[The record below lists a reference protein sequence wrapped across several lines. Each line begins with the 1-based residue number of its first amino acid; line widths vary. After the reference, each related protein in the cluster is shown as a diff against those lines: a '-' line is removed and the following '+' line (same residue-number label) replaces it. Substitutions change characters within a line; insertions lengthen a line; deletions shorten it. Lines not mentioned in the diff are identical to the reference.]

1 MFELCKLIW
10 DVVVL
15 RDVSRKGTYN
25 WRIWPIGFGFVL
37 VLYGTLLPAFLLYD
51 KHPQYKPLF
60 LATLIFDGIF
70 FICFMVWAWRW
81 QSRQAAARRS
91 APVIDQPR

>member
-1 MFELCKLIW
+1 MFELFKLIW

-15 RDVSRKGTYN
+15 RDVSRKGRYN

-60 LATLIFDGIF
+60 IATLIFDGIF

-81 QSRQAAARRS
+81 QSRQGASRRN
-91 APVIDQPR
+91 DTEQN